1 MSAGLGFGPVTGPDG
16 RPLDQIR
23 LSGVTARG
31 THGVFD
37 FERREGQDF
46 TVDVVLHTDTSAAA
60 ATDDLTRT
68 THYGILAGT
77 VADIVR
83 GEPVNLIET
92 LAERIAL
99 ACLEPAGVV
108 AADVAVHKP
117 QAPIEETFAD
127 VVVAIR
133 RERTLLLERAP
144 EQPVP
149 VVLALGTNLGDRLM
163 ILRGAV
169 SDLREAE
176 GLTID
181 VVSPVIQTD
190 PVGGPD
196 QPDYL
201 NAVVLAH
208 TTLSAREVLATCNRI
223 EAEYGRERIERW
235 GPRTLDIDVI
245 SYGELRSYDETL
257 TLPHPRAHERAFVL
271 APWLA
276 ADPEGTLLTEAGPE
290 KVASLLE
297 QAPDRISLR
306 HRPELTLEHWV

>member
-1 MSAGLGFGPVTGPDG
+1 VSAGLGFGPMTSASG
-16 RPLDQIR
+16 RLLDQIR

-46 TVDVVLHTDTSAAA
+46 TVDVVLHTDISAAA

-68 THYGILAGT
+68 THYGELAVT

-83 GEPVNLIET
+83 GDPVDLIET

-99 ACLEPAGVV
+99 ACLEPAGVF

-117 QAPIEETFAD
+117 QAPITETFGD

-133 RERTLLLERAP
+133 RERTILLDRAP
-144 EQPVP
+144 REPVP

-163 ILRGAV
+163 ILRSALE
-169 SDLREAE
+169 DLRETE
-176 GLTID
+176 GLE
-181 VVSPVIQTD
+181 VRAVSPVLETD
-190 PVGGPD
+190 PVGGPE

-201 NAVVLAH
+201 NAVVVAE
-208 TTLSAREVLATCNRI
+208 TTLSPREVLAAVNVI
-223 EAEYGRERIERW
+223 EAGHGRERNVRW

-245 SYGELRSYDETL
+245 SYDSLRSYDEEL
-257 TLPHPRAHERAFVL
+257 TLPHPRAHQRAFVL

-276 ADPEGTLLTEAGPE
+276 ADPEAVLLTETGPE
-290 KVASLLE
+290 KVADLLE
-297 QAPDRISLR
+297 GAPDRLSLR
-306 HRPELTLEHWV
+306 QRPELHLEHGA

>member
-1 MSAGLGFGPVTGPDG
+1 MGFGPITSPSG
-16 RPLDQIR
+16 RLLDQIR

-46 TVDVVLHTDTSAAA
+46 VIDVVLHTDIAPAAA
-60 ATDDLTRT
+60 SDDLTKT
-68 THYGILAGT
+68 THYGELAGT

-83 GEPVNLIET
+83 GEPVDLIET

-99 ACLEPAGVV
+99 ACLQPPGVI

-117 QAPIEETFAD
+117 QAPIEETFGD

-133 RERTLLLERAP
+133 RERTVLLERAP
-144 EQPVP
+144 AEPVP
-149 VVLALGTNLGDRLM
+149 VVLALGTNMGDRLM

-169 SDLREAE
+169 SDLRETE
-176 GLTID
+176 GLEVD
-181 VVSPVIQTD
+181 VLSPVIQTD
-190 PVGGPD
+190 PVGGPE

-201 NAVVLAH
+201 NAVVLCT
-208 TTLSAREVLATCNRI
+208 TTLSAYDLLAACNRI
-223 EAEYGRERIERW
+223 EAGFGRERTVRW

-245 SYGELRSYDETL
+245 SYGDLRSYDEKL

-276 ADPEGTLLTEAGPE
+276 ADPQASLLTERGTE
-290 KVASLLE
+290 KVTVLLDG
-297 QAPDRISLR
+297 APDRISLR
-306 HRPELTLEHWV
+306 QRPELTLEHWA

>member
-1 MSAGLGFGPVTGPDG
+1 MSTGLGFGPITQGSG
-16 RPLDQIR
+16 RLLDQIR

-46 TVDVVLHTDTSAAA
+46 VVDVVLHTDISAAA
-60 ATDDLTRT
+60 ASDDLTRT
-68 THYGILAGT
+68 THYGELAGT

-83 GEPVNLIET
+83 GDPVDLIET
-92 LAERIAL
+92 LAERIAW
-99 ACLEPAGVV
+99 ACLEPPGVFAV
-108 AADVAVHKP
+108 DVAVHKP
-117 QAPIEETFAD
+117 QAPIEETFGD

-133 RERTLLLERAP
+133 RERTILLERAP
-144 EQPVP
+144 AAPVP
-149 VVLALGTNLGDRLM
+149 VVLALGTNMGDRLM

-169 SDLREAE
+169 RDLRAVE
-176 GLTID
+176 GLEID
-181 VVSPVIQTD
+181 VISPVIQTD

-201 NAVVLAH
+201 NAVVLA
-208 TTLSAREVLATCNRI
+208 TSTLSANDVLAACNRI
-223 EAEYGRERIERW
+223 EGEFGRERTVRW

-245 SYGELRSYDETL
+245 SYGELRSYDEKL

-276 ADPEGTLLTEAGPE
+276 ADEHATLLTDSGPE
-290 KVASLLE
+290 KVATLLE
-297 QAPDRISLR
+297 RAPDRISLR
-306 HRPELTLEHWV
+306 QRPELTLEHWA